1 MWNATDEW
9 RRPKMRP
16 GGAQARTEQ
25 HQAPSLTPPAKA
37 MFSVTGTRGKGVF
50 KQARDPLR
58 ASLICFAVVYLPR
71 CGLTSFPEILRFLAL
86 APKQLDAEQ
95 MLRL

>member
-1 MWNATDEW
+1 METAKDATW
-9 RRPKMRP
+9 
-16 GGAQARTEQ
+16 GAQARTEQ

-37 MFSVTGTRGKGVF
+37 MFSMTESSLAPPTGKGVF
-50 KQARDPLR
+50 KQTREPLR
-58 ASLICFAVVYLPR
+58 ASLIWFAVVYLPR
-71 CGLTSFPEILRFLAL
+71 CGLTSFPEVLKFPAL